1 MVTKRF
7 HGGIHPC
14 YGKELSKDKAI
25 EQMPAPGKVILSLQ
39 QHTGGPSKP
48 LVEVGQEV
56 KLGQKIAD
64 GSSFISATLHASV
77 AGKVVE
83 IAPRPHPAGGDVTAI
98 VIENDGSDE
107 WAEGIGLKG
116 DLESLT
122 PEQIR
127 GIVKEAGIVG
137 LGGAAFPTHVKIN
150 PPPDKPIEYLVL
162 NGCECE
168 AYLTT
173 DHRLM
178 IERTED
184 IAFGA
189 KALAKALGVKKVIIG
204 VERNKPEAA
213 VAFNEIAARDD
224 LFQVES
230 LEVKYPQGAEKQ
242 LIYSLLGREVPSRG
256 LPADVGVV
264 VQNVAT
270 AAAVADAIIKGWPLI
285 KRVITVSGSGV
296 REPKNVEV
304 RLGTPVKDIIEFAGG
319 YEGTPGK
326 VLMGG
331 PMTGMAVYSTEVP
344 VMKGTSGIIIMPRE
358 EAKQYDP
365 LPCIRCGRCV
375 DACPAYLMPITIAN
389 FTEKGMLQ
397 EADQYGAMDCIECGC
412 CTYVCPA
419 KRFLLHWIQ
428 LAKHQLLALKRQT
441 G

>member
-1 MVTKRF
+1 MKRF
-7 HGGIHPC
+7 HGGVHPC
-14 YGKELSKDKAI
+14 NCKKELSAVKAI
-25 EQMPAPGKVILSLQ
+25 EQMPAPAKVILSLQ

-56 KLGQKIAD
+56 KLGQKIAEA
-64 GSSFISATLHASV
+64 SSFISASLHASV

-83 IAPRPHPAGGDVTAI
+83 IAPHPHPTGGEVTAI

-107 WAEGIGLKG
+107 WAEGIGPKG
-116 DLESLT
+116 SLDSLT

-127 GIVKEAGIVG
+127 EIVKEAGIVG

-150 PPPDKPIEYLVL
+150 PPPDKPIEHLVL

-178 IERTED
+178 MERTED
-184 IAFGA
+184 IAFGG

-204 VERNKPEAA
+204 VERNKPEAIE
-213 VAFNEIAARDD
+213 AFREIAARDD

-242 LIYSLLGREVPSRG
+242 LIYCLFGREVPSRG

-270 AAAVADAIIKGWPLI
+270 AAAVADAIKKGWPLI
-285 KRVITVSGSGV
+285 KRVITVSGTGV
-296 REPKNVEV
+296 QEPKNVEV

-319 YEGTPGK
+319 YKGTPGK

-331 PMTGMAVYSTEVP
+331 PMTGVALHSTEVP
-344 VMKGTSGIIIMPRE
+344 VMKGTSGVIVFPRE
-358 EAKQYDP
+358 EVKQYDP
-365 LPCIRCGRCV
+365 APCIRCGRCV
-375 DACPAYLMPITIAN
+375 DACPAYLMPVTIAN
-389 FTEKGMLQ
+389 FAEKGMLQ
-397 EADQYGAMDCIECGC
+397 EANQYGAMDCIECGC